1 MILLS
6 NHLLT
11 LDEFK
16 NVDNVVVR
24 INMAHVKDKKELKQF
39 LNRDY
44 DVFLDYPKGRT
55 NPPVPTLSF
64 TEAIFNNAIAKSP
77 ATDLISPTFLS
88 SKVMGVPGKIAGPT
102 ILHGISLFL
111 IKPRYF
117 VRAVNSC
124 PI

>member
-1 MILLS
+1 MRLLS

-64 TEAIFNNAIAKSP
+64 TEAIFNNNNNNFF
-77 ATDLISPTFLS
+77 T
-88 SKVMGVPGKIAGPT
+88 
-102 ILHGISLFL
+102 HLFKKL
-111 IKPRYF
+111 F
-117 VRAVNSC
+117 F
-124 PI
+124 

>member
-55 NPPVPTLSF
+55 NDTPSGNISHIKF
-64 TEAIFNNAIAKSP
+64 TSDTSSILDVAKYF
-77 ATDLISPTFLS
+77 TFLCVFIES
-88 SKVMGVPGKIAGPT
+88 IASVKDSVGT
-102 ILHGISLFL
+102 GG
-111 IKPRYF
+111 F
-117 VRAVNSC
+117 VL
-124 PI
+124 PFG